1 MRSGRA
7 GRKRGGRGRWWGCLV
22 RVSICARVWRIR
34 DLKSEGMVKTKDSER
49 EGSERER
56 RTSGKMAIILF
67 DRDFESSSR
76 VCSLAF
82 GGGSNIGAL
91 TDRNKAV
98 RNEVVELD
106 WSTQSN
112 SQTKHRT
119 YITTSLE
126 HWGYLAAR

>member
-1 MRSGRA
+1 MGMKNKGVRKRRDG
-7 GRKRGGRGRWWGCLV
+7 GRK
-22 RVSICARVWRIR
+22 
-34 DLKSEGMVKTKDSER
+34 
-49 EGSERER
+49 GSERGR

-98 RNEVVELD
+98 RNEVC
-106 WSTQSN
+106 
-112 SQTKHRT
+112 
-119 YITTSLE
+119 
-126 HWGYLAAR
+126 